1 MNRAAIR
8 ANQRKLIILDFLFL
22 EHPDHHDPHHGSQ

>member
-8 ANQRKLIILDFLFL
+8 ANQRKLIILAVVVLLAFF
-22 EHPDHHDPHHGSQ
+22 PQIGSVFG